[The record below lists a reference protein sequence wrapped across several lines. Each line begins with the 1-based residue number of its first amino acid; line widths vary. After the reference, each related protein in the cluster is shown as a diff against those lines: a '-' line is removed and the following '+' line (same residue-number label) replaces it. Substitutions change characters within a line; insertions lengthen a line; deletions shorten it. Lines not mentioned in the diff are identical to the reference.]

1 MQARAQCVGAR
12 PMDAAMKA
20 GTNLNIGMESVTRKP
35 VTIPVSL
42 AGFTA
47 AIDKLE
53 AIR

>member
-1 MQARAQCVGAR
+1 VV
-12 PMDAAMKA
+12 AAMKA
-20 GTNLNIGMESVTRKP
+20 GTNLDIGMESVTRRP

-47 AIDKLE
+47 AINKLE